1 MKWRWQV
8 ISELLRNPRRGAEL
22 GVFSGSFTEQILKA
36 NPKLTLYAV
45 DTWIVRPP
53 SDRVGFESYAARGD
67 FSEIRET
74 FNKRTRR
81 FSDRLK
87 VLQMD
92 TVAAANE
99 VADGSLDFVFIDA
112 EHTYE
117 AVGADIDAW
126 RPKVKPGGIISGHDY
141 GHERFPGVK
150 QAVDERL
157 KPKTADDH
165 VWWVRC

>member
-8 ISELLRNPRRGAEL
+8 ISELLPGARRGAEL
-22 GVFSGSFTEQILKA
+22 GVFNGLFTEQILKTI
-36 NPKLTLYAV
+36 PKLTLYAV

-53 SDRVGFESYAARGD
+53 SDRPGFETYAARD
-67 FSEIRET
+67 FSDIREQ

-81 FSDRLK
+81 FGDRLK

-92 TVAAANE
+92 TVAAAQE

-126 RPKVKPGGIISGHDY
+126 RSKVKAGGIISGHDY